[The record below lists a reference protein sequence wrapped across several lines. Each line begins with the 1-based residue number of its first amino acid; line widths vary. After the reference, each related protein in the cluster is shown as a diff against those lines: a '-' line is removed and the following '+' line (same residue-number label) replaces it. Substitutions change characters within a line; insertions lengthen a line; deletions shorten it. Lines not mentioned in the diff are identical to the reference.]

1 MKWKFFV
8 YVSKSHE
15 SQKPT
20 TVTSK
25 AWFSILAG
33 SQNSRI
39 KKKKINSILLVLEK
53 QLHFGHL
60 QIHNQERRSLSCPH
74 TTELATADCF
84 FPKHN
89 NLPDVVRWFIN
100 NKVFWAMF
108 YSWKLPV
115 SMSSSR
121 GLQIEDH
128 GMTSG
133 NRDRH
138 REVKLARIC
147 QLVFLIIWKQ
157 SCVSSHS
164 PKRVFW
170 LFFSW

>member
-1 MKWKFFV
+1 M
-8 YVSKSHE
+8 
-15 SQKPT
+15 
-20 TVTSK
+20 
-25 AWFSILAG
+25 
-33 SQNSRI
+33 
-39 KKKKINSILLVLEK
+39 LEK

-74 TTELATADCF
+74 TTELVTADCF

-138 REVKLARIC
+138 REIKLARIC
-147 QLVFLIIWKQ
+147 QFVFLIIWKQ
-157 SCVSSHS
+157 Q
-164 PKRVFW
+164 
-170 LFFSW
+170 LFFFSFTKKGFLTFLFMVIVCGSRQYSHGVATHTCNTSAWGMKQEESRFQNSLRYT